1 VVQDF
6 VPDPPVE
13 LPPIVVPPILQQIVM
28 IPAVVQDAVTIPA
41 IVQKIVA
48 IPPPVIPAVVQD
60 VVAIP
65 AATMLSVALLIG
77 AALPIGVLAASRQI
91 PMRTTTR
98 AQFNQSGASTRTQM
112 NNFVAEWQE
121 WLPQWLRDLLKDPQT
136 RGLLLGGAGAF
147 VGAAITLAIIAVIIA
162 LVGGPLTLAVIIVG
176 VVILLLATLI
186 GAAVGW
192 LASVSGVDDPYV
204 LFLIGFFIGV
214 TAVILLVLV
223 AFFSWSTIMALFA
236 GISIFLA
243 TLARWLLQRISQLWN
258 WFGRHIIRPII
269 DRLISLRNALLHFW
283 QWYWREHVVDW
294 LIDLIAYIIAIS
306 VNGLVRDEWPSLE
319 EIVIYIIASFLAEAI
334 AADKGRLLRAIK
346 VLVETLKNL
355 AALVA
360 LLGDEL
366 MRRLGKWVE
375 DLQQKRSPQ
384 PSLPSPTETPSSHE
398 P

>member
-1 VVQDF
+1 
-6 VPDPPVE
+6 
-13 LPPIVVPPILQQIVM
+13 
-28 IPAVVQDAVTIPA
+28 
-41 IVQKIVA
+41 
-48 IPPPVIPAVVQD
+48 
-60 VVAIP
+60 
-65 AATMLSVALLIG
+65 
-77 AALPIGVLAASRQI
+77 
-91 PMRTTTR
+91 
-98 AQFNQSGASTRTQM
+98 M